1 MTQLGVT
8 IIIAAHN
15 ESENIESTLENIIST
30 FTKSQ
35 DMPFEVFVSEDGS
48 SDVTREIVAEFA
60 KNNEMVRLSKPSS
73 RLGYSRALIRGI
85 SESKFPTICF
95 MDGDGQTK
103 ANDIVKL
110 VQLIQP
116 GHVVVGYR
124 NPRVDGKIRKL
135 QSFAFYL
142 LFRILG
148 FPKMKDVSSGSVV
161 MNKAEVMGFTKR
173 EPKLSFGFWWE
184 FQAWRDANGIKV
196 IEVPVKH
203 WPRAHG
209 TTQVYKFSRLI
220 QIAFVHVFG
229 LLSLKTELRKLRK
242 KRI

>member
-1 MTQLGVT
+1 MTKLGVT

-15 ESENIESTLENIIST
+15 ESENIESTLKNIVST
-30 FTKSQ
+30 FSEAQ
-35 DMPFEVFVSEDGS
+35 NMPFEIFVSEDGS
-48 SDVTREIVAEFA
+48 SDGTREIVTEFA
-60 KNNEMVRLSKPSS
+60 KNNKVVRLSTPSS

-85 SESKFPTICF
+85 LESQFPTICF
-95 MDGDGQTK
+95 MDGDGQTN
-103 ANDIVKL
+103 AEDIIKL
-110 VQLIQP
+110 VDLIQP

-135 QSFAFYL
+135 QSFTFYV

-161 MNKAEVMGFTKR
+161 MNKAEIMGFAKR

-184 FQAWRDANGIKV
+184 FQAWRDANCIEI

-203 WPRAHG
+203 GPRAHG
-209 TTQVYKFSRLI
+209 TTQVYKFSRLMH
-220 QIAFVHVFG
+220 IALVHIVG
-229 LLSLKTELRKLRK
+229 LFSLKTELRRLRK
-242 KRI
+242 